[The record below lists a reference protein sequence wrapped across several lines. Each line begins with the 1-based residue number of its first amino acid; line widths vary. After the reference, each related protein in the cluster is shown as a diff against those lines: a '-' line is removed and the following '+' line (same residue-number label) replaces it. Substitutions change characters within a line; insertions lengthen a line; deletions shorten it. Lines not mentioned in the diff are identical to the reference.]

1 MPSTPFLFNFPL
13 QFSQT
18 DPTAEAS
25 KWKLLA
31 QLVKD
36 ITASGLVDVSI
47 LETALEFNL
56 LAASQL
62 VRDEAAHQRRLIRV
76 NTNLFFKQQK
86 YNLLREETEGFSKLN
101 VMLCNEMPHSAHTT
115 PAQQA
120 ALMGPFVKN
129 IFSVVGRFDL
139 EVPH

>member
-1 MPSTPFLFNFPL
+1 M
-13 QFSQT
+13 
-18 DPTAEAS
+18 
-25 KWKLLA
+25 
-31 QLVKD
+31 KD
-36 ITASGLVDVSI
+36 VTASGLVDVTI

-56 LAASQL
+56 LAAATL
-62 VRDEAAHQRRLIRV
+62 LKDDAAHQRRLIKV

-129 IFSVVGRFDL
+129 VFSVVGRFDL
-139 EVPH
+139 EVLFFRFVVVNF

>member
-1 MPSTPFLFNFPL
+1 M
-13 QFSQT
+13 
-18 DPTAEAS
+18 
-25 KWKLLA
+25 
-31 QLVKD
+31 KD
-36 ITASGLVDVSI
+36 VSASGLVDVTI

-56 LAASQL
+56 LAAATL
-62 VRDEAAHQRRLIRV
+62 LKDDTAHQRRLIKV

-101 VMLCNEMPHSAHTT
+101 LMLCNEIPHSAHTT

-129 IFSVVGRFDL
+129 VFSVVGRFDL
-139 EVPH
+139 EVLFFFLIQYVISWQPP